1 MNSVFTE
8 SYAAYLFIILAIAMM
23 ICGFIFAAKGG
34 KWLFWLATFGW
45 AMAAFYSFSVQA
57 SLLSFVHFLGFFEVL
72 AAFGCGFMPMI
83 LRDKKEAPAKLTTQ
97 QLAQVREDE
106 LRRLRYGNQPGYEE
120 NGKRASGW

>member
-34 KWLFWLATFGW
+34 KWLFWLSSFGW
-45 AMAAFYSFSVQA
+45 AMSAFYAFSVQ
-57 SLLSFVHFLGFFEVL
+57 STLVSFVHFLGLFAVL

-83 LRDKKEAPAKLTTQ
+83 LRDKKAPPEVKRTMTTKESIDYY
-97 QLAQVREDE
+97 RK
-106 LRRLRYGNQPGYEE
+106 LRYGDNPP
-120 NGKRASGW
+120 NNRSW